1 MKNNKD
7 RLQREHAYYKRPNNI
22 TTGPGSVSWAEWV
35 HFIPTIPGEGASAEE
50 QSLYEE
56 RVCERIDNASYYS
69 AELTIRA
76 AAHTFTLERIAKL
89 QGYLELAK
97 KGIDIQ
103 DHVDAQ
109 AKKGS
114 NMDHEAEVQLDVDMG
129 EAAGNSE
136 SISHNS
142 NSTRDRRERSPDRQ
156 ERTSRDYRDR

>member
-1 MKNNKD
+1 M
-7 RLQREHAYYKRPNNI
+7 
-22 TTGPGSVSWAEWV
+22 
-35 HFIPTIPGEGASAEE
+35 HFIPPIPEKEASAEDKAV
-50 QSLYEE
+50 YEE

-103 DHVDAQ
+103 DHVDAE

-114 NMDHEAEVQLDVDMG
+114 KKDDDKPVNPDVEMG
-129 EAAGNSE
+129 EAASGSE
-136 SISHNS
+136 STRTNS
-142 NSTRDRRERSPDRQ
+142 KSTPTRNARDRSRERERSPGRWHK
-156 ERTSRDYRDR
+156 SREYRDR